1 MKQNYDPDFEE
12 FDKAVEW
19 FGSNS
24 ALIRERYPK
33 QFVAVKH
40 ESIVGHAA
48 DLTVLLNDLRRKNI
62 DPAFTLV
69 RFVPERGVT
78 VIF

>member
-1 MKQNYDPDFEE
+1 MKQNHDLDFEE
-12 FDKAVEW
+12 FERAVEW
-19 FGSNS
+19 FGLNS
-24 ALIRERYPK
+24 AAIHERYPK

-40 ESIVGHAA
+40 GSVISHAA
-48 DLTVLLNDLRRKNI
+48 DLTVLLNDLRKNNI